1 MKLESCLEDQHQETE
16 SLQSRLTTTNEAVE
30 ELKLENSGLQ
40 QQINEKNRF
49 PISSTPYRPLAP
61 SLHEEL
67 ANSDLANGMSPVG
80 VMNSS
85 MEELMDSL
93 KTDDNEEKEEGLFEQ
108 LASSV
113 SSGGPGYGSAEG
125 RGGEGGGG
133 RRQVLILA
141 FCFFFSML

>member
-1 MKLESCLEDQHQETE
+1 MKL
-16 SLQSRLTTTNEAVE
+16 VE

-133 RRQVLILA
+133 AETGTHFSLLFLFQYVIML
-141 FCFFFSML
+141 CFQLC